1 MKDAAE
7 ELMAAVDADYARLD
21 AMRDES
27 TAIAPAPGKWSPREI
42 IGHLVDSAI
51 NNHVRIV
58 RAQLE
63 DDMVF
68 PGYDQERWVSMQR
81 YRDRSWSELISLWRA
96 LNSHIAMTVELIPLD
111 VATRPRTRHN
121 LDRIG
126 WKTVPRDRPA
136 TLEYLVRDY
145 IGHLRHHLAQ
155 IP

>member
-51 NNHVRIV
+51 NHHVRIV

-96 LNSHIAMTVELIPLD
+96 LNSHIAMTVELIPPD

>member
-7 ELMAAVDADYARLD
+7 ELMAAVDADYVRLD

>member
-7 ELMAAVDADYARLD
+7 ELMAAVDAEYARLD

-27 TAIAPAPGKWSPREI
+27 TAIAPARGKWSPREI

-96 LNSHIAMTVELIPLD
+96 LNSHIAMTVEVIPLD
-111 VATRPRTRHN
+111 VATKPRTRHN

-126 WKTVPRDRPA
+126 WKTIPRDRPA